1 MKPYNVLVNLFGK
14 SPVRPLQVHMAK
26 VMETVA
32 VLPALIEAVVARDQ
46 ATVASTQ
53 ERISA
58 LENEADH
65 LKHELRLNLPRS
77 LFLPVE
83 RRDLLEILTMQDNV
97 ANRAKDV
104 AGLIRG
110 RKMTFPERI
119 GPPMLKFARRCV
131 DACAQAQKAVNE
143 LDELVETGFRG
154 AEVELVQHMITELDH
169 IEKETD
175 QIQVEV
181 RAMMFEMEKDLPPVD
196 IMFIYR
202 VIDLIGDV
210 ADCAQRVGSRL
221 QLLLAR

>member
-1 MKPYNVLVNLFGK
+1 MRPYHALVNLFGK
-14 SPVRPLQVHMAK
+14 SPIRPLQVHMAK

-32 VLPALIEAVVARDQ
+32 ELPALIEAVVARDQ
-46 ATVASTQ
+46 ATVNAAQ

-97 ANRAKDV
+97 ANRVKDI

-110 RKMTFPERI
+110 RKMTFPESI
-119 GPPMLKFARRCV
+119 GPLMLKFARRCV

-154 AEVELVQHMITELDH
+154 AEVDLVQNMITELDH

-181 RAMMFEMEKDLPPVD
+181 RALMFDLEGDLPPVHT
-196 IMFIYR
+196 MFIYR
-202 VIDLIGDV
+202 IIDWIGDV
-210 ADCAQRVGSRL
+210 GDCAQRVGSRL